1 MTDAERQRQFEKE
14 VLVHL
19 DALYRTA
26 HRLTGHREEAEE
38 LVQETFLR
46 AYRAFDRYE
55 LGTNARAWAFRI
67 LRNTFLNQV
76 ERRKREAGTV
86 PLDDVEPVLG
96 AEDPDLGL
104 AAERYEDLLGRVLE
118 DDVKDALVALPE
130 AYRTVVVL
138 SDMEGLAYKEIAEIV
153 EIPIGTV
160 MSRLFRGRRALRRDL
175 VEAARRHGIGPGAAH
190 PAV

>member
-1 MTDAERQRQFEKE
+1 MTDAERHRLFEKE
-14 VLVHL
+14 ALVHL

-38 LVQETFLR
+38 LVQETYLKAF
-46 AYRAFDRYE
+46 RAFDRYE
-55 LGTNARAWAFRI
+55 PGTNARAWLFRI
-67 LRNTFLNQV
+67 LRNTFLNRYQ
-76 ERRKREAGTV
+76 RSKREAGAV

-104 AAERYEDLLGRVLE
+104 KAETYEAMLGRVLE
-118 DDVKDALVALPE
+118 DDVRDALMALPE

-138 SDMEGLAYKEIAEIV
+138 ADMEGLAYREIAEIV
-153 EIPIGTV
+153 DIPIGTV

-175 VEAARRHGIGPGAAH
+175 VEAAKRHGIDPGLARQAT
-190 PAV
+190 

>member
-55 LGTNARAWAFRI
+55 PGTNARAWAFRI

-76 ERRKREAGTV
+76 ERRKREYGAV

-104 AAERYEDLLGRVLE
+104 SPDTYEELLGRVLE
-118 DDVKDALVALPE
+118 DDVRDALMALPE

-138 SDMEGLAYKEIAEIV
+138 ADMEGLAYKEIAEIV
-153 EIPIGTV
+153 DIPIGTV
-160 MSRLFRGRRALRRDL
+160 MSRLFRGRRTLRRDL
-175 VEAARRHGIGPGAAH
+175 VEAARRHGIGPGAARS
-190 PAV
+190 AT

>member
-14 VLVHL
+14 VFVHL

-76 ERRKREAGTV
+76 ERRKREYGAV

-104 AAERYEDLLGRVLE
+104 SPDTYEELLGRVLE
-118 DDVKDALVALPE
+118 DDVRDALMALPE

-138 SDMEGLAYKEIAEIV
+138 ADMEGLAYKEIAEIV
-153 EIPIGTV
+153 DIPIGTV
-160 MSRLFRGRRALRRDL
+160 MSRLFRGRRTLRRDL
-175 VEAARRHGIGPGAAH
+175 VEAARRHGIGPGAARS
-190 PAV
+190 AT

>member
-1 MTDAERQRQFEKE
+1 LFEKE
-14 VLVHL
+14 ALVHL

-38 LVQETFLR
+38 LVQETYLK

-55 LGTNARAWAFRI
+55 PGTNARAWLFRI
-67 LRNTFLNQV
+67 LRNTFLNRY
-76 ERRKREAGTV
+76 ERKKREAGTV

-104 AAERYEDLLGRVLE
+104 SPETYEDMLGRVLE
-118 DDVKDALVALPE
+118 DDVRDALMALPE

-138 SDMEGLAYKEIAEIV
+138 ADMEGLAYREIAEIV
-153 EIPIGTV
+153 EIPVGTV
-160 MSRLFRGRRALRRDL
+160 MSRLFRGRRALRHDL
-175 VEAARRHGIGPGAAH
+175 VDAARRHGIDPGIAH
-190 PAV
+190 KA

>member
-14 VLVHL
+14 ALVHL
-19 DALYRTA
+19 EAIFRTA
-26 HRLTGHREEAEE
+26 QRLTGHREEAEE
-38 LVQETFLR
+38 IVQETFLK

-55 LGTNARAWAFRI
+55 PGTNARAWLFRI
-67 LRNTFLNQV
+67 LRNTFLNRY
-76 ERRKREAGTV
+76 ERKKREAGNV
-86 PLDDVEPVLG
+86 ALDEMEPFLG

-104 AAERYEDLLGRVLE
+104 SPESYDDLLGRVLE
-118 DDVKDALVALPE
+118 DDVRAALMALPE

-138 SDMEGLAYKEIAEIV
+138 SDMEGLSYREIAEAV

-175 VEAARRHGIGPGAAH
+175 VAAARRHGIDPGVA
-190 PAV
+190 PGRK